1 MNYLSNINS
10 KIVNKIGIRAD
21 LLLHFEVSALICLL
35 LCILLQSWVAGLITL
50 AIGIGKEIYDEYKPN
65 ATGFDLWDL
74 LADLIGILV
83 IC

>member
-1 MNYLSNINS
+1 MSTVLNINE

-35 LCILLQSWVAGLITL
+35 LCLVLPTWVAGLITL
-50 AIGIGKEIYDEYKPN
+50 VISIGKKIYDIYKPN
-65 ATGFDLWDL
+65 ATGFDSWDL
-74 LADLIGILV
+74 FADLLGILV

>member
-1 MNYLSNINS
+1 MNYLSNINN

-35 LCILLQSWVAGLITL
+35 LCIFLPSWVAGLITL
-50 AIGIGKEIYDEYKPN
+50 AIGIIKEIYDKYK

>member
-1 MNYLSNINS
+1 MNYLSNINNR
-10 KIVNKIGIRAD
+10 IVNKIGIRAD

-35 LCILLQSWVAGLITL
+35 LCIFLPSWVAGLITL
-50 AIGIGKEIYDEYKPN
+50 AIGIIKEIYDKYKPN

-74 LADLIGILV
+74 LADLLGILV

>member
-1 MNYLSNINS
+1 MNYLSNINNR
-10 KIVNKIGIRAD
+10 IVNKIGIRAD

-35 LCILLQSWVAGLITL
+35 LCIFLPSWAAGLITL
-50 AIGIGKEIYDEYKPN
+50 AIGIIKEIYDKHK
-65 ATGFDLWDL
+65 ASGFDLWDL